1 METQDSL
8 IRLPSYLCCPL
19 ARWRCRNS
27 SARSPLP
34 GRISRWPREY
44 LLLGTPDQNHAAS
57 GPTVVIVF
65 TVYLLGEDELMEV
78 ILQVVGHAR
87 AAVPVVHGE
96 EGELRVSLSSKWSYV
111 ILDVRIPIICHIFF
125 PYVYLEH
132 LIAHFKVS
140 SLKRNPKFN

>member
-1 METQDSL
+1 
-8 IRLPSYLCCPL
+8 
-19 ARWRCRNS
+19 
-27 SARSPLP
+27 
-34 GRISRWPREY
+34 
-44 LLLGTPDQNHAAS
+44 
-57 GPTVVIVF
+57 
-65 TVYLLGEDELMEV
+65 MEV

-111 ILDVRIPIICHIFF
+111 ILDVRIPIICHISF